1 MTVDGKVKGKDQLSE
16 KKGFFKFLKE
26 VKAETKRITWPS
38 KKEVKKATI
47 AVATFCLICIVLI
60 GGMDMIL
67 QNLSKIGFGIK

>member
-1 MTVDGKVKGKDQLSE
+1 MAVDGKVKGKDQLIE

-47 AVATFCLICIVLI
+47 AVATFCLIYIVLI
-60 GGMDMIL
+60 GGIDMFF
-67 QNLSKIGFGIK
+67 QNLFKSVFGIK